1 MSAPEPLYTLLGDTT
16 PPVGTGTPGHYQRLE
31 VIGDVLAV
39 HTAHGVITGVLLQIH
54 DGGEPVQIALVL
66 DPPQTWPSGLARGTR
81 LWARGRLGQEKE
93 LHRRNLFY
101 VEVAALAKTSWV
113 FRTFGEAVVKVL
125 ALQTVT
131 GHTSFR
137 GIAPVNALKPRRPVK
152 ISSPKMT
159 MTHNVLTRFA
169 QARRVGSMR
178 YTAGHPIPHL
188 YPYWRAG
195 SWMLRGCE
203 RSLASRPSCCSV
215 SFRES
220 ADMAFSQEFPGL
232 MPSWHR
238 RRLARYT
245 SQADRQTHPSLLL

>member
-159 MTHNVLTRFA
+159 MTP
-169 QARRVGSMR
+169 
-178 YTAGHPIPHL
+178 HPLLWCGMNSTVFGKHQRNQPPEPH
-188 YPYWRAG
+188 RA
-195 SWMLRGCE
+195 
-203 RSLASRPSCCSV
+203 
-215 SFRES
+215 
-220 ADMAFSQEFPGL
+220 
-232 MPSWHR
+232 
-238 RRLARYT
+238 
-245 SQADRQTHPSLLL
+245 